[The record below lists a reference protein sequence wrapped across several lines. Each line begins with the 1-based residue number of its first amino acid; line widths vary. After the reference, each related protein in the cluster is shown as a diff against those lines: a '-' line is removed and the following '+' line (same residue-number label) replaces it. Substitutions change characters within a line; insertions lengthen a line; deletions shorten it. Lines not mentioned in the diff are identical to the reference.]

1 MVLGLFGGNKPT
13 QKNIDK
19 QVTKLKERFA
29 QNDFRRMAMDKLFDW
44 GTPEAYDGV
53 LKRFTVVVNSAH
65 WDEEEKKWL
74 VETLVSHGVP
84 AQEALIRFIH
94 KENQV
99 TFACRALARLCT
111 PSDLVDHIL
120 SALSSRSPEDIRTEQ
135 GKKELIHVLDE
146 NPDPRNAEV
155 ILPFINDHSDDV
167 QCAAIDVVKNH
178 SLTDCYEK
186 LQALLYDE
194 LSSARV
200 QRYAAAAVHELGLD
214 LDVTLPLMAA
224 VVEDYMVK
232 DGKLALNRPNA

>member
-1 MVLGLFGGNKPT
+1 MKASEASGRAPAPGN
-13 QKNIDK
+13 
-19 QVTKLKERFA
+19 
-29 QNDFRRMAMDKLFDW
+29 
-44 GTPEAYDGV
+44 GSG
-53 LKRFTVVVNSAH
+53 
-65 WDEEEKKWL
+65 
-74 VETLVSHGVP
+74 
-84 AQEALIRFIH
+84 
-94 KENQV
+94 
-99 TFACRALARLCT
+99 CR
-111 PSDLVDHIL
+111 
-120 SALSSRSPEDIRTEQ
+120 RSPEDIRTEQ